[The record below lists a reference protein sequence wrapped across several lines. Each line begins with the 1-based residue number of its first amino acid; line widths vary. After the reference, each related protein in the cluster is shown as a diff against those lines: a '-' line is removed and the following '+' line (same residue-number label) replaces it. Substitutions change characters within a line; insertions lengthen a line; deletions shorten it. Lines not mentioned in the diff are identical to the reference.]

1 MGKSVRWAIALLLLL
16 TAVALVSRHMRQVR
30 AREWEYLS
38 AGKPYSI
45 ANVAD
50 PLGSEEKCL
59 RFELR
64 HGEAWVN
71 KGGPTYRAEI
81 ETPEH
86 PPMDSVRWY
95 SLSLLLPQDFPI
107 EDNRLVLAQWHGS
120 DKKSL
125 GEPSR
130 IPVMAFRYRNG
141 EFNITMRHSAERIVH
156 DPDAVPAEALFRT
169 KALPLNAWNNFV
181 VEARWSYTPDGFVN
195 IWWNGKQI
203 VQYRGPVGYNDDLGP
218 YFQFGIYRDETD
230 KTYVTYMK
238 DVRLGRTAAEVGFR

>member
-1 MGKSVRWAIALLLLL
+1 VGKSFRWTIALLLL
-16 TAVALVSRHMRQVR
+16 AAMALVVGWHVRR
-30 AREWEYLS
+30 ARAAEWEYLS

-50 PLGSEEKCL
+50 PLGSGETCL

-64 HGEAWVN
+64 AGETWVN
-71 KGGPTYRAEI
+71 TGSPTYRAEI

-86 PPMDSVRWY
+86 PPINSVRWY
-95 SLSLLLPQDFPI
+95 SFGLMLPQDFPI
-107 EDNRLVLAQWHGS
+107 EDNRLALAQWHGT

-141 EFNITMRHSAERIVH
+141 EFNITMRHSEERIVH
-156 DPDAVPAEALFRT
+156 DPDAVRAEALFRT
-169 KALPLNAWNNFV
+169 KPLPLNVWNYFV

-203 VQYRGPVGYNDDLGP
+203 VQYRGPVGYNDDAGP

-238 DVRLGRTAAEVGFR
+238 DVRMGGTAAEVGFK